1 MAARP
6 SNQWQ
11 TRGYRMSGDSVSVGA
26 GKRNALLAIAVG
38 GGTAGT
44 LDLLQACILFGWDI
58 PLAIAGG
65 LLGKAAFEGGAG
77 TYVLGVVLHFFIAC
91 SAAAIYYGASF
102 KLPFLKE
109 YPLVCGLFFGAA
121 VEDFMRFVV
130 LPLSALHSHGPYK
143 YNDLVLGLAA
153 HMVFVGLPIAYSMR
167 RFAK

>member
-1 MAARP
+1 MTGARY
-6 SNQWQ
+6 S
-11 TRGYRMSGDSVSVGA
+11 TA
-26 GKRNALLAIAVG
+26 GKRSALLAIAVG

-121 VEDFMRFVV
+121 VQEVMNLIV
-130 LPLSALHSHGPYK
+130 LPLSALHARGPYTL
-143 YNDLVLGLAA
+143 NSLLLGLGV
-153 HMVFVGLPIAYSMR
+153 HMVVIGLPISFSVR
-167 RFAK
+167 RFAR